1 MSSIITSLRIYKRN
15 TKYNNECQQINVQ
28 LQRDDKTRRRLPLL
42 VVVDVG
48 VVLVVGVTL
57 VVVDVVLSTEKYNT
71 FSIYRNFVAISEY
84 TMKFRS

>member
-1 MSSIITSLRIYKRN
+1 MSNVITSLRIYKRN

-28 LQRDDKTRRRLPLL
+28 LQRDDKTRRRLPLH

-57 VVVDVVLSTEKYNT
+57 VVVVDVVLSTEKYNT
-71 FSIYRNFVAISEY
+71 FSIYRNFVVISEY
-84 TMKFRS
+84 IL